1 MEKARRTTI
10 ATLLL
15 ALAIVAFAT
24 ATMTMTNITLWSVK
38 AQGAPVVKVKGD
50 DVDNKYVNVTWKIDT
65 DGTNRT
71 IISLIGFKGDPTTYT
86 SVLGICNK
94 NFSGSVTVY
103 LVYRGLKNS
112 TSWGNVRWIKILYD
126 SSSWNLRSANIGDNI
141 TLGTL
146 NRGDCKY
153 IGVSVLVDANAP
165 TQQEILAFELD
176 VVSQKP

>member
-1 MEKARRTTI
+1 METARRTTI

-38 AQGAPVVKVKGD
+38 AQGAPVVKVTGA
-50 DVDNKYVNVTWKIDT
+50 DVDNKYVNVTWRIGT

-94 NFSGSVTVY
+94 NFSQVTVS
-103 LVYRGLKNS
+103 LVYNGLLNNA
-112 TSWGNVRWIKILYD
+112 SWGNVKYVKILYD
-126 SSSWNLRSANIGDNI
+126 NKSWDLSKVSPGNNI